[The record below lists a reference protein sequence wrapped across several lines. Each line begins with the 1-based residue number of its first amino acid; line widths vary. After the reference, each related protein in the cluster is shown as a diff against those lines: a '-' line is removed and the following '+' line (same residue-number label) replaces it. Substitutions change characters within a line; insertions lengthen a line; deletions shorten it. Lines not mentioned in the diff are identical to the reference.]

1 MAIIITL
8 YITLVRGVCAVN
20 VIRLKPGRSGRGP
33 SSGSSLAGIGLPTS
47 FLQGVADRLC
57 SFDKELHIFLQKNAI
72 DFFLFFVVV
81 S

>member
-8 YITLVRGVCAVN
+8 YITLVRGVAE
-20 VIRLKPGRSGRGP
+20 
-33 SSGSSLAGIGLPTS
+33 TS

-72 DFFLFFVVV
+72 DFFLFFVVILQR
-81 S
+81 